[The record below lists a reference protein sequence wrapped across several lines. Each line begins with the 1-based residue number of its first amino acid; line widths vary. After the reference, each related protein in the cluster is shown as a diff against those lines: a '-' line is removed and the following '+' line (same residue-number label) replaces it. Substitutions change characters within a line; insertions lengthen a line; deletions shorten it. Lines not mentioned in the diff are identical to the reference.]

1 MIARLLDDMR
11 ALTPPLATTCVGVG
25 LTLAE
30 VQTILGI
37 IAAVIGIIGT
47 VLTILWR
54 YREHK
59 RVMGDG

>member
-1 MIARLLDDMR
+1 MITRLDDVR
-11 ALTPPLATTCVGVG
+11 ALTPPLATTGVGVG
-25 LTLAE
+25 LTLAQ

-59 RVMGDG
+59 RVMGE